1 MTNTT
6 YTGIRYKTQGCQMV
20 YFKTKNR
27 NLGTFWRVLQC
38 KMSVYFMAIWPIIR
52 PFDKFYGHLDIL
64 L

>member
-1 MTNTT
+1 
-6 YTGIRYKTQGCQMV
+6 MV